1 MSLSRANVIVGTP
14 QVRLQTALDNLAR
27 QLEGVRTLV
36 VGDSN
41 GLPVASI
48 TRGPKTLAATASA
61 TMVLSA
67 AASVAANMGLS
78 ALEDVLLEGPD
89 YKVLVQGLGH
99 GFSIFAVLSS
109 EANLGIVRLL
119 MNQKA
124 AEIRTVLDD
133 LR

>member
-1 MSLSRANVIVGTP
+1 MALHAPKVTIGTP
-14 QVRLQTALDNLAR
+14 EVRLQTALDDLAR

-99 GFSIFAVLSS
+99 GFSVFVVLSS
-109 EANLGIVRLL
+109 ETNLGIVRLL

-124 AEIRTVLDD
+124 AEIRTILDD